1 MKNMN
6 KPTGFS
12 SPAEDYLQP
21 NLDLNSFL
29 INRPAA
35 TFFMQ
40 VQSDRSFNH
49 GICRG
54 DILIVD
60 KAEPMRK
67 NSIVIAVVDGEM
79 QIVPVHQLQKRE
91 AQIWGIATALI
102 HKF

>member
-1 MKNMN
+1 MSNYPQLSN
-6 KPTGFS
+6 
-12 SPAEDYLQP
+12 YLQP

-29 INRPAA
+29 ITRPAA

-40 VQSDRSFNH
+40 VESDRSSKH

-54 DILIVD
+54 DILIID

-67 NSIVIAVVDGEM
+67 NSIAIAIVDGEM
-79 QIVPVHQLQKRE
+79 QIIPVHQLQKRE